1 LALKIAPDLT
11 AEQIDGVA
19 RLLLEHAVDGVIA
32 TNTTVSRTGVEGLPC
47 GEESGGMSGGPL
59 RERATA
65 VVRRLHAT
73 LGDRI
78 PIIGVGGIL
87 RVEDALEKIAAG
99 AKLVQLYSGLVFGGP
114 RLVRDCVQALA
125 QFEPSRAVG

>member
-1 LALKIAPDLT
+1 
-11 AEQIDGVA
+11 
-19 RLLLEHAVDGVIA
+19 
-32 TNTTVSRTGVEGLPC
+32 
-47 GEESGGMSGGPL
+47 
-59 RERATA
+59 

-87 RVEDALEKIAAG
+87 RVEDALDKIAAG

-125 QFEPSRAVG
+125 K